1 MPIRQFST
9 IDALMLGHFQGCVS
23 VADILKVGNL
33 GLGAMENLAGEC
45 LIIDGK
51 CFIGQP
57 GGAVVAADAKERLA
71 FATACDF
78 PMAGTLFQAHDA
90 VGMDQ
95 VKARADE
102 VRMAE
107 CGSDNIPCVC
117 RIDGKFSRVRVRSF
131 HEVKAPFKPLLE
143 IAADQVEA
151 SRDDIEG
158 TLIGFWF
165 PRFISGVNQE
175 GWHFHFISRDRQ
187 SFGGHCLDCS
197 LASGLI
203 GCRRELSFSVTLP
216 EDEDFGKLP
225 LGGADLSARRE
236 AIENESQKK
245 EED

>member
-1 MPIRQFST
+1 MSIRQFST

-51 CFIGQP
+51 CYIGQP
-57 GGAVVAADAKERLA
+57 GGSVVPADAKDRLA
-71 FATACDF
+71 FATVADF
-78 PMAGTLFQAHDA
+78 SMAGTLFQAHDA
-90 VGMDQ
+90 TGMAE

-102 VRMAE
+102 VRIAE
-107 CGSDNIPCVC
+107 CGNDGAPCIC
-117 RIDGKFSRVRVRSF
+117 RIDGKFSHVRVRSF
-131 HEVKAPFKPLLE
+131 HEVKPPFKPLLE
-143 IAADQVEA
+143 IASEQVEA
-151 SRDDIEG
+151 SADNIEG

-165 PRFISGVNQE
+165 PRFVSGLNQE
-175 GWHFHFISRDRQ
+175 GWHFHFIARDRH

-216 EDEDFGKLP
+216 EDESFGQLP
-225 LGGADLSARRE
+225 LGADLSARRQ
-236 AIENESQKK
+236 AIENESQR